1 MTKERLT
8 LEGIK
13 KDLSKAASDQ
23 MFNKDEWRLSYI
35 IPITM
40 LAIMLGIL
48 LNSMLVGLLV
58 FSLTGYQIYR
68 YVIETREYNKQKK
81 ALSEDLERG
90 DISISTE
97 IFSHVAEEIV
107 YEPCSRGYGKHRR
120 HHLTKSVTV
129 FYFEGGASWRVI
141 KTCKHYEWSREHY
154 ISTSGLKNIAV
165 AGNEFFAVRLQKHP
179 EVSYIYPCKLF
190 ELDESLE
197 K

>member
-13 KDLSKAASDQ
+13 KDLSKAASSQ
-23 MFNKDEWRLSYI
+23 MRNKDDWRLSYI
-35 IPITM
+35 IPINM

-48 LNSMLVGLLV
+48 LNSMLVGLLIS
-58 FSLTGYQIYR
+58 SLSGYHIYR
-68 YVIETREYNKQKK
+68 YVAETREYNKQKK

-97 IFSHVAEEIV
+97 ILSHVAEETI
-107 YEPCSRGYGKHRR
+107 YEPQSRYWWGRLR
-120 HHLTKSVTV
+120 HHMTKTITV

-141 KTCKHYEWSREHY
+141 KTCKHYGWSREHY
-154 ISTSGLKNIAV
+154 ISTVGLKNIAV

-190 ELDESLE
+190 ELDASLE

>member
-68 YVIETREYNKQKK
+68 YVVETREYNKQKRRFRRI
-81 ALSEDLERG
+81 LSAGTYL
-90 DISISTE
+90 SPPK
-97 IFSHVAEEIV
+97 FSATWQ
-107 YEPCSRGYGKHRR
+107 RK
-120 HHLTKSVTV
+120 
-129 FYFEGGASWRVI
+129 
-141 KTCKHYEWSREHY
+141 
-154 ISTSGLKNIAV
+154 
-165 AGNEFFAVRLQKHP
+165 
-179 EVSYIYPCKLF
+179 
-190 ELDESLE
+190 
-197 K
+197 